1 MFRRLCALILAI
13 SPALMWGASKEIM
26 ELQRDVALLQDQVK
40 QLQQSQDRQLAA
52 MTELVRQALEAA
64 NRANT
69 GIAVMQSGF
78 QDSVKSQRN
87 EVVAP
92 VVGLSTRMDSMSN
105 DFRTLQQ
112 AVSDLTS
119 AVQKLQAQ
127 LTDVGN
133 AVKVLQAPVAPPPGS
148 GSTTAGG
155 APSTPPLPATDLYN
169 NAKSDYTG
177 GKLDLA
183 LQEYSDYL
191 KYYGNTDLAPNAQF
205 FIGAIHYSQGNY
217 DQALN
222 DFDAVTE
229 KYPDNNKTPDAL
241 YYKGLTLMKMTRR
254 TDAYAEFKETIQRF
268 PQSSAAPQACS
279 KIKELGLRCPTAAP
293 SSRKR
298 KQE

>member
-1 MFRRLCALILAI
+1 MFRRLCALILVG
-13 SPALMWGASKEIM
+13 SPALMWGASKETM

-40 QLQQSQDRQLAA
+40 QLQQAQDRQLSAL
-52 MTELVRQALEAA
+52 TELVRQALDAA

-92 VVGLSTRMDSMSN
+92 VVGLSTRMDSLSS
-105 DFRTLQQ
+105 DFRTVQQ
-112 AVSDLTS
+112 AVGDLAGS
-119 AVQKLQAQ
+119 VQKLQAQ
-127 LTDVGN
+127 LTDIGN
-133 AVKVLQAPVAPPPGS
+133 AVKVMQAPAAPPPGA
-148 GSTTAGG
+148 GATTAGG
-155 APSTPPLPATDLYN
+155 ASDAPPLPATDLYN
-169 NAKSDYTG
+169 NARRDHTG

-205 FIGAIHYSQGNY
+205 FIGTIHFSQGTY

-222 DFDAVTE
+222 DFDTVTE
-229 KYPDNNKTPDAL
+229 KYPDNSKTAEAL
-241 YYKGLTLMKMTRR
+241 YEKGLTLLKMSRR

-268 PQSSAAPQACS
+268 PQSNVAPQACT
-279 KIKELGLRCPTAAP
+279 KIKDLGYHCPTA
-293 SSRKR
+293 SSSTTRK
-298 KQE
+298 KK

>member
-1 MFRRLCALILAI
+1 MFRRLCALILVG
-13 SPALMWGASKEIM
+13 SPALIWGASKEIM

-40 QLQQSQDRQLAA
+40 QLQQSQDRQLSA
-52 MTELVRQALEAA
+52 MTELVRQALDAA

-69 GIAVMQSGF
+69 SLAVMQNGF
-78 QDSVKSQRN
+78 QQSVKDQKN
-87 EVVAP
+87 DVVAP
-92 VVGLSTRMDSMSN
+92 VVGLSTRMDSLSN
-105 DFRTLQQ
+105 DFRTVQQ
-112 AVSDLTS
+112 AVSDLAS

-133 AVKVLQAPVAPPPGS
+133 AVKVLQAPAPPPPAPG
-148 GSTTAGG
+148 TTG
-155 APSTPPLPATDLYN
+155 ATGASNTPPLPATDLYN

-241 YYKGLTLMKMTRR
+241 YSKGTTLLKMSRR
-254 TDAYAEFKETIQRF
+254 TDAAAEFKELIQRF
-268 PQSSAAPQACS
+268 PQSSVAPQACTRL
-279 KIKELGLRCPTAAP
+279 KDMGLRCPTPAS
-293 SSRKR
+293 SSRK
-298 KQE
+298 KK